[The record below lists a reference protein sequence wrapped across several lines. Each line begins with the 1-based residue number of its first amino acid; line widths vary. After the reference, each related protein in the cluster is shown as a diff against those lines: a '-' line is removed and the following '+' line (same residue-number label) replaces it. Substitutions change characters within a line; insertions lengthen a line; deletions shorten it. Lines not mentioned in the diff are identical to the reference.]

1 MFGKSNLKVRI
12 KKKEIIRKV
21 LLSGRKERVMDDNVK
36 RKKDEMEVRA
46 DS

>member
-21 LLSGRKERVMDDNVK
+21 LLSERKERVMDDNVK